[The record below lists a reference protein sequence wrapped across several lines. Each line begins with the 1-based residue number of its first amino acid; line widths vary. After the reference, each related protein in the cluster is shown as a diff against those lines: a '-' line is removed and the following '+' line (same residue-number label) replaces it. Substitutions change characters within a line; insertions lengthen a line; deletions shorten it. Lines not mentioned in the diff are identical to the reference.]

1 MSRLVLASSFMGKTY
16 ANNTYSNVYDFD
28 QYTLRTQYK
37 TNNGDLISVSD
48 VFDVPIVAAEVRA
61 KMLGVR

>member
-1 MSRLVLASSFMGKTY
+1 M
-16 ANNTYSNVYDFD
+16 
-28 QYTLRTQYK
+28 TQYK